1 MIRHEVLDARKWRW
15 ECSIL
20 DEVAREI
27 TARWPRDR
35 SAHLEPHTYHMK
47 SHSYKLRLLTMTTT
61 YMCQGRARGRCP
73 GVLHTGVF
81 VARSSLVQ
89 ASRVLSTLKKGEDN
103 AGIG

>member
-1 MIRHEVLDARKWRW
+1 MGMLDPR
-15 ECSIL
+15 

-73 GVLHTGVF
+73 GVSCTQECLSRG
-81 VARSSLVQ
+81 ALSCRLVEY
-89 ASRVLSTLKKGEDN
+89 SRR
-103 AGIG
+103 